1 MSSLAGGG
9 FGSGFLGTFVGG
21 VLGEKVGLGG
31 ATGSGGTGDL
41 IVRTLRDAVIGGIAS
56 VFGGGKFKNG
66 AITAAFARLYN
77 DELDGPDLTK
87 TGEKDKEVSD
97 IQKPRQLE
105 TSASLGAF
113 VSEAAVGF
121 GDGVYRAITLG
132 MGDLEDVRWLLG
144 IERYVPADGIVYNGA
159 FKIGVVEGGVALGGS
174 ATTGLFRRGGW
185 ANRGPNRIGV
195 GKHNGNKVFR
205 IAGDW
210 VKNDSGH
217 IDLFKLGKWP

>member
-1 MSSLAGGG
+1 MNKKHLILALDALLKPIG
-9 FGSGFLGTFVGG
+9 FTRRKSAWNRRIEDVIEVIEAQVSKSGDMVTLNAG
-21 VLGEKVGLGG
+21 VLDPTVHK
-31 ATGSGGTGDL
+31 
-41 IVRTLRDAVIGGIAS
+41 
-56 VFGGGKFKNG
+56 
-66 AITAAFARLYN
+66 AIWC
-77 DELDGPDLTK
+77 EEPPD
-87 TGEKDKEVSD
+87 
-97 IQKPRQLE
+97 
-105 TSASLGAF
+105 F
-113 VSEAAVGF
+113 
-121 GDGVYRAITLG
+121 
-132 MGDLEDVRWLLG
+132 LEDVRWLLG